1 MKGLLDEGLLMPPGG
16 SVREAIGRI
25 DANRC
30 GAVCVVDPRGRLLG
44 ILTDGD
50 VRRLVLK
57 SADLDATPVESA
69 MQRRPVTATVDFSR
83 SQLLHLMKARSIA
96 QIPVVDEEN
105 TVLRI
110 ALARDLLD
118 APVKGRAA
126 LVMAGG
132 RGLRLRPLTSHCPK
146 PLLPVGGRPI
156 LELIIERL
164 VACGFDDLL
173 VATGYRSR
181 MIEDRLQDGAHM
193 GAAIRYLREERPL
206 GTAGALA
213 RLPEDVAGDLLVL
226 NGDILT
232 TLDFAGMLES
242 HQAGGAD
249 LTLAV
254 RELRQRL
261 EYGAVRLKDEWVV
274 GIDEK
279 PVRVELVN
287 AGIYVV
293 GERMRQLVPKSGRS
307 DMTDLVRWGLDEG
320 RRVRSYPLREFWLDV
335 GRPADYERANREAR
349 AGGFDP
355 PPTPVARPEIH
366 EATR

>member
-1 MKGLLDEGLLMPPGG
+1 MNGAVDDRLTMAPGG
-16 SVREAIGRI
+16 SVREAVERI
-25 DANRC
+25 DANRS
-30 GAVCVVDPRGRLLG
+30 GAVCVVDARARLLG

-50 VRRLVLK
+50 VRRLVLRG
-57 SADLDATPVESA
+57 ADLGAVPVESA
-69 MQRRPVTATVDFSR
+69 MQRRPVTATADFSR
-83 SQLLHLMKARSIA
+83 AQLLHLMKARSIA
-96 QIPVVDEEN
+96 QIPIVDDEN
-105 TVLRI
+105 TVLRV
-110 ALARDLLD
+110 ALARDLID
-118 APVKGRAA
+118 SPTRGRAA

-132 RGLRLRPLTSHCPK
+132 RGLRLRPLTSRCPK

-156 LELIIERL
+156 LELIVERL
-164 VACGFDDLL
+164 VACGFDDVL

-181 MIEDRLQDGAHM
+181 MIEDRLQDGAHL
-193 GAAIRYLREERPL
+193 GAAIRYLREEKPT
-206 GTAGALA
+206 GTAGALG
-213 RLPEDVAGDLLVL
+213 RLPEDLKGDLLVM

-242 HQAGGAD
+242 HQAAGAD
-249 LTLAV
+249 MTLAV

-261 EYGAVRLKDEWVV
+261 EYGAVRLRDEWVA

-293 GERMRQLVPKSGRS
+293 GERMRALVPASGRA

-335 GRPADYERANREAR
+335 GRPADYERANREAE
-349 AGGFDP
+349 AGGFDLLP
-355 PPTPVARPEIH
+355 EPARRPAIH